1 MLTENINCLSTF
13 KNLPHVI
20 TDFLYKSL
28 ARYQLSYCKQKC
40 FMQNG
45 CNSGTRFAQSE
56 SDICS
61 ANGNE
66 QEQCPRDEPLPSR
79 FLYKTFLESESY
91 NDLLGLIPKDPNQV
105 ID

>member
-1 MLTENINCLSTF
+1 
-13 KNLPHVI
+13 
-20 TDFLYKSL
+20 
-28 ARYQLSYCKQKC
+28 
-40 FMQNG
+40 MQNG
-45 CNSGTRFAQSE
+45 CNSGTRFAQGE

-61 ANGNE
+61 SNGNE
-66 QEQCPRDEPLPSR
+66 QEQYPRDEPLPSR